1 MTEAS
6 RIFRIFAGGI
16 LLSVLAGAA
25 ALPVHAAEKEQNL
38 PALTMEELNVRGMR
52 EKPGQLFL
60 PVPDP
65 IYLPSAVRYDLLV
78 EQAHKPVRPWDISRE
93 SVNIG
98 GIYDDEYAPD

>member
-1 MTEAS
+1 MTGTS
-6 RIFRIFAGGI
+6 RIFRTFAGGV
-16 LLSVLAGAA
+16 LLSVLAWTAA
-25 ALPVHAAEKEQNL
+25 IPVHAAGKEQNL

-65 IYLPSAVRYDLLV
+65 IYLPSAVRYDLLG